1 MHRIRMIACND
12 YTTLCLLESQTVLQ
26 MAGAH
31 DHEPK
36 LIPALA
42 GLQTIQIACG
52 EHHFAAVDQNG
63 DLYTWGCPSV

>member
-1 MHRIRMIACND
+1 MGKNADTKRILRFQLQESLSMHRIRMIACND

-42 GLQTIQIACG
+42 GL
-52 EHHFAAVDQNG
+52 
-63 DLYTWGCPSV
+63 